1 MTQESVGERLRR
13 LREARGLKQRD
24 LAEPGISGPYISR
37 IEQGSRR
44 PSLRALRRLAAK
56 LGVTPEYL
64 ETGAHAG
71 WQAFRPLFVG
81 KDQPPHKDWVRHV
94 FIRRL
99 EREIARNKRAMKRL
113 ELENHLETLDA
124 LSQAFD

>member
-1 MTQESVGERLRR
+1 MVNRQQAALAKRNSIRVRIRR
-13 LREARGLKQRD
+13 LEKAIQW
-24 LAEPGISGPYISR
+24 
-37 IEQGSRR
+37 
-44 PSLRALRRLAAK
+44 AK
-56 LGVTPEYL
+56 EYL